1 MKKIIKEIFNLDTLE
16 ATQKLDVPTTFIKEN
31 YDMLSEFVTEN
42 FDKTLETGQHTS
54 PLEYTMLNKLKLVK
68 NRSYKNFTNDK
79 FRGDMLK
86 ELYLNNLQKDDF
98 DSFK

>member
-31 YDMLSEFVTEN
+31 YDMFSEFVTEN
-42 FDKTLETGQHTS
+42 FDKTLETGQHTR

-68 NRSYKNFTNDK
+68 NRSLPTINS
-79 FRGDMLK
+79 
-86 ELYLNNLQKDDF
+86 EEIC
-98 DSFK
+98 